1 MQCPGSSVA
10 NSAVT
15 VTPSQLNKVAAM
27 TGNESGSTL
36 WELKTVLLQYIKY
49 SINKTVN
56 ISN

>member
-27 TGNESGSTL
+27 TGNESGSAL

-49 SINKTVN
+49 SVN
-56 ISN
+56 